1 MLFLASEKL
10 SPHKFKTPEGYLICT
25 DVILSRT
32 GKQDYRRCELF
43 GDACEN
49 PDEIVQVDRTA
60 DEVFSDKAMASFE
73 NKAVCIEHPD
83 EDVSVENHNDLSVG
97 FVRDIHKGE
106 YEGEPVMMGTLV
118 ITDKDAVKAIESGEY
133 KELSCGYLCDVKDDK
148 HPQQKNIRGNHVA
161 LCKQGRAGIA
171 RIIDSTNDAKMR
183 WEILGTTDGV
193 SQTWV
198 VAAATQSEA
207 IERAKR
213 SIAKFELTY
222 ISSKPVK
229 LSSEDLRY
237 YRRRPYG
244 HLVDS
249 VDDAGIKVWQVH
261 QGYAIVVERYW
272 KQYGK
277 NAYVDGVESN
287 IDSARYRRGSLERND
302 KMRFII
308 IDCNNSRYRVV
319 DSKMNEGEKDMGKNT
334 LTEDARVVGWRI
346 RKEGN
351 LYVVYAE
358 EVKLLRG
365 AGYGS
370 KEDAERYIHMVDKNP
385 KIVYDNVI
393 QDDNTTDTWTI
404 ENIGIAYILRHGDD
418 EVKRFPTKRLAIEWV
433 NERFPNDKVVVSDD
447 DWTKV
452 EEENYKKANNI
463 EVGDKQWLRTS
474 SSEIHAS
481 KDRGNYVVSVYN
493 KNNLSYSDTI
503 DIERKFGVRI
513 EPGKYGD
520 LVIISK
526 DKDAIYRAFAAINP
540 AYPVGSW
547 RILGDEMKK
556 DSLYTIS
563 YKKNGKTFVRK
574 VRAANVE
581 DAISKANKE

>member
-60 DEVFSDKAMASFE
+60 NEVFSDKTMASFE

-118 ITDKDAVKAIESGEY
+118 ITDKDAVEAIESGEY
-133 KELSCGYLCDVKDDK
+133 KELSCGYLCDVEDDK

-171 RIIDSTNDAKMR
+171 RII
-183 WEILGTTDGV
+183 
-193 SQTWV
+193 
-198 VAAATQSEA
+198 
-207 IERAKR
+207 
-213 SIAKFELTY
+213 
-222 ISSKPVK
+222 
-229 LSSEDLRY
+229 
-237 YRRRPYG
+237 
-244 HLVDS
+244 DS

-302 KMRFII
+302 KIRFII
-308 IDCNNSRYRVV
+308 IDCNDNKYRVI

-334 LTEDARVVGWRI
+334 LTEDAKVVGWRI

-385 KIVYDNVI
+385 KIVYDNTTHDSKWLIEQRERGRFTLFKETIDKYGEENWTVYE
-393 QDDNTTDTWTI
+393 DDFRSV
-404 ENIGIAYILRHGDD
+404 EQAKAYARSADRNADIIVDSTNM
-418 EVKRFPTKRLAIEWV
+418 KKT
-433 NERFPNDKVVVSDD
+433 SDD

-463 EVGDKQWLRTS
+463 KIDGV
-474 SSEIHAS
+474 
-481 KDRGNYVVSVYN
+481 KDADYKVVSVGSFNKPMVIKNKYTGKYEVLAPNYN
-493 KNNLSYSDTI
+493 TLTFEQLKRIAIKYNVDLEYERDFGTAIIKSKNKDALYRALA
-503 DIERKFGVRI
+503 EI
-513 EPGKYGD
+513 EPN
-520 LVIISK
+520 
-526 DKDAIYRAFAAINP
+526 FF
-540 AYPVGSW
+540 VGSW
-547 RILGDEMKK
+547 KIVDNMKK